1 MVSPLMS
8 ESESSISGS
17 RRRLPLSALRAF
29 ESAARLGSFRKAAE
43 ELGVTPTAI
52 SHQVR
57 GLESLIETPLF
68 TRHVRRVVL
77 TEAGTG
83 LLPVLRQGFDAFEEA
98 LRSAALRRGNR
109 AVVTIGAT
117 SAFMARWLV
126 PRLALFRQAEPSID
140 LQLAASNGVASVAHG
155 EVDIAIRY
163 GGGVYPGHE
172 VELLWSDTFAPVCH
186 PLLGVRGIAGIGE
199 AALVAF
205 SWKRPAPQNPTWER
219 WSKKAGV
226 RLPADTRFL
235 HFSDE
240 THAIQA
246 VIAGQGIGLLSTL
259 LVEPE
264 LSSGSLVESFGPR
277 MDAHGYYL
285 LTRQG
290 QARAAVDAVA
300 TWIRQQFLVDPA

>member
-1 MVSPLMS
+1 MLR
-8 ESESSISGS
+8 S
-17 RRRLPLSALRAF
+17 RRKLPLLALRAF
-29 ESAARLGSFRKAAE
+29 ESAARLGSFRQAAE

-68 TRHVRRVVL
+68 TRQVRRVVL
-77 TEAGTG
+77 TEAGSR
-83 LLPVLRQGFDAFEEA
+83 LLPVLCQGFDAFEEA
-98 LRSAALRRGNR
+98 LRSAARPRKHR

-126 PRLALFRQAEPSID
+126 PRLNIFREAEPSID
-140 LQLAASNGVASVAHG
+140 LQLAASNDVASVAHG

-163 GGGVYPGHE
+163 GGGSYPGHV
-172 VELLWSDTFAPVCH
+172 VELLWRDTFAPVCN
-186 PLLGVRGIAGIGE
+186 PLLGIRDMAGLE
-199 AALVAF
+199 QAPLVTF
-205 SWKRPAPQNPTWER
+205 SWKRPSPQNPTWER
-219 WSKKAGV
+219 WSRKAGV
-226 RLPADTRFL
+226 RFSADTRFL

-246 VIAGQGIGLLSTL
+246 VAAGQGIGLLSTL

-285 LTRQG
+285 LARPG
-290 QARAAVDAVA
+290 QENAAVDAVA
-300 TWIRQQFLVDPA
+300 AWIRRQFISKPLK